1 MTDSNDFF
9 SWKDSSEYEDGGYF
23 SIFIPNPDKRKSV
36 LYEPDLFVVDVDGG
50 RSCFGS
56 QFVYLT
62 AEQLEELYEAIPLL
76 LEEMKCRQE
85 KQSN

>member
-9 SWKDSSEYEDGGYF
+9 SWKDSSKYEDGGYF

-36 LYEPDLFVVDVDGG
+36 LYEPALFVVDVDGG

-62 AEQLEELYEAIPLL
+62 AEQLEELYEAIPKL

>member
-9 SWKDSSEYEDGGYF
+9 SWKDSSKYEDGGSF
-23 SIFIPNPDKRKSV
+23 SIFIPDEDNGKNF
-36 LYEPDLFVVDVDGG
+36 LHEPDRFVVDVYGG
-50 RSCFGS
+50 RACFAS

>member
-9 SWKDSSEYEDGGYF
+9 SWKDSSKYEDGGYF
-23 SIFIPNPDKRKSV
+23 SIFIPSPDKRKSV

-56 QFVYLT
+56 QFVFLT
-62 AEQLEELYEAIPLL
+62 AEQLEELYEAIPKL